1 MYSERMKTD
10 LLTYVLGQ
18 LERDTVHVPDV
29 SKATGIS
36 VQWLY
41 QLRGGKIPNPGVKQ
55 IQKLAEYFS
64 Q

>member
-1 MYSERMKTD
+1 MKTD
-10 LLTYVLGQ
+10 LLTFVLSQ
-18 LERDTVHVPDV
+18 LARESVHVPTV

-41 QLRGGKIPNPGVKQ
+41 QLRGGKIPNPGVRQ
-55 IQKLAEYFS
+55 VQLLAEYFA

>member
-1 MYSERMKTD
+1 MKTD

-18 LERDTVHVPDV
+18 LERDTVHVPTV

-55 IQKLAEYFS
+55 IQKLADYFRKS
-64 Q
+64 A